1 MQISSFLDIATQF
14 KVIFFD
20 SYGVLKN
27 YKGLINGVGETLGQ
41 QQGQNIL
48 IRILTNDAS
57 RSPQRQVEK
66 FHKLGLKSIQA
77 ADIVTSG
84 MMAKRFLESKVTE
97 GKVAYLGT
105 PASAQYIIDAKLEAV
120 HISRVDLEQLEDI
133 VAFVFLD
140 DEGFDWNF
148 DINTAVNLLRRKN
161 IPVIVANSDRLYP
174 VAKNDVS
181 IATGGIAQLVE
192 SILNRKFIHFGK
204 PDSQMFMYAFE
215 QINRLATFQKQDI
228 LMVGDTLHTDIL
240 GGNKFGIQTALVL
253 TGNTQEQ
260 RAEVL
265 IRASGIIPDYI
276 CRSIVE

>member
-1 MQISSFLDIATQF
+1 MQISSFLEIAQQF
-14 KVIFFD
+14 KVVFLD
-20 SYGVLKN
+20 SYGVIKN
-27 YKGLINGVGETLGQ
+27 YKGLITGVGKTVEQLRSSG
-41 QQGQNIL
+41 IL
-48 IRILTNDAS
+48 IRVLTNDAS
-57 RSPQRQVEK
+57 RSPKRQMEK
-66 FHKLGLKSIQA
+66 FHKLGLKSIQPE
-77 ADIVTSG
+77 DIITSG
-84 MMAKRFLESKVTE
+84 MMAKHFLESKVTT

-105 PASAQYIIDAKLEAV
+105 PASAQYIIDAKLKAI
-120 HISRVDLEQLEDI
+120 HISQVNLEQLEEI
-133 VAFVFLD
+133 AAFVFLD

-192 SILNRKFIHFGK
+192 SILNRKFIQFGK

-215 QINRLATFQKQDI
+215 QINQLGDFRKQDI

-253 TGNTQEQ
+253 TGNTQER

-265 IRASGIIPDYI
+265 IRASGIIPDFI
-276 CRSIVE
+276 CESIV